1 VRYVLRGSA
10 AIVVVLAAIPW
21 WVTPAAHAA
30 ARSQQTQQAGAAHGL
45 QQLLSP
51 RIPGVA
57 EAGGKLYL
65 NGTQHFFSGINAYS
79 ATTDWSVNWGCG
91 TMLPDLNTLFDAVPA
106 GSLVRTWAFQALG
119 FNKLTHK
126 TDFSAIDRVVAAA
139 KAHHDYLVFALSDQ
153 AGTCDDGHFHN
164 AAWYAGGYNRTYDDN
179 GRGYATT
186 MSYLKWVKT
195 VVTRYKGNHTVAIY
209 EPVNEPEASNCN
221 AGLTGSA
228 CFGHNTCPSNA
239 TSVLRTFFDTVGRAI
254 KTISPSA
261 LVSTGVIGGTQC
273 GIAGTGFRTVS
284 ASKYVDITTFHDYTA
299 AKPAMPSTLLA
310 RIRLAAGLS
319 KSFLFDEAG
328 INGTT
333 SGSGC
338 ASLANR
344 AAAFVAKAKAAHKA
358 GADGYVPWNF
368 APTPSATCSYD
379 IAPGDPMLAG

>member
-1 VRYVLRGSA
+1 MA
-10 AIVVVLAAIPW
+10 VVAFLAALTL
-21 WVTPAAHAA
+21 TPVAVGHAA
-30 ARSQQTQQAGAAHGL
+30 SHGSQVTQQAAGNNSLGR
-45 QQLLSP
+45 LLSP

-65 NGTQHFFSGINAYS
+65 NGAQHFFTGINAYS
-79 ATTDWSVNWGCG
+79 ATTDWSVNRGCG

-119 FNKLTHK
+119 FNKVTHT

-153 AGTCDDGHFHN
+153 AGTCDDGHFHD
-164 AAWYAGGYNRTYDDN
+164 AAWYAGGYTRTYDDN
-179 GRGYATT
+179 GRGFATA

-195 VVTRYKGNHTVAIY
+195 VVARYKNNHTVAIY

-239 TSVLRTFFDTVGRAI
+239 TTVLRSFFDTVGRAI
-254 KTISPSA
+254 KAINPSA

-273 GIAGTGFRTVS
+273 GIAGPGFRTVT
-284 ASKYVDITTFHDYTA
+284 ASKYVDIATFHDYTPA
-299 AKPAMPSTLLA
+299 QPAMPSALLT
-310 RIRLAAGLS
+310 RITQAAGLA
-319 KSFLFDEAG
+319 KSFLVDEAG
-328 INGTT
+328 IDAATT
-333 SGSGC
+333 GAGC
-338 ASLANR
+338 DTLADRASAF
-344 AAAFVAKAKAAHKA
+344 AAKIKAARKA

-368 APTPSATCSYD
+368 TPAPSATCSYD
-379 IAPGDPMLAG
+379 IGPGDPTLAGLTTAAD